1 MYREGERRSRIGRR
15 EREMESRIERI
26 GGVVLHIKFISIAN
40 HVFSGLFDSRVVYSS
55 TSALSEP
62 AAITWGRVNA

>member
-1 MYREGERRSRIGRR
+1 MPEENEYALADYWGSNRMKGCLICLMGSR
-15 EREMESRIERI
+15 
-26 GGVVLHIKFISIAN
+26 LHIEFISIAN

-62 AAITWGRVNA
+62 AALTP